1 MDAYIIIFYWR
12 VIVAVGWLVYV
23 VVAGIHISHPLI
35 IEPLKGARYLIM
47 STSLGCASAFP
58 FALRR
63 SSFITIHN
71 NPISAVEKA
80 QCQHVL

>member
-35 IEPLKGARYLIM
+35 IEPLKGARYFIL
-47 STSLGCASAFP
+47 STSLSCASAFP
-58 FALRR
+58 VALH
-63 SSFITIHN
+63 SSTHHK

-80 QCQHVL
+80 QFQHVL